1 MKKIIFIFLFF
12 PIVCVAQEYIDL
24 KNSNL
29 DSINY
34 HSIGNANIYN
44 FDLKNLFF
52 TIKMPKLEFIE
63 KKKDT
68 LTYKLPETYA
78 EFKKEFFN
86 TKFRNHC
93 DNLGD
98 IGLTNAEKMSARFS
112 QGGMLALIPGKVGE
126 AIMHPISFL
135 YNTFSRKMK
144 LERLHKE
151 LVANQEEV
159 YNLSQKYNQEL
170 VSSLTGLEGEEL
182 LNFMTFCKF
191 SYYEIWKWTP
201 EYIVLQI
208 KSRFEDY
215 EYYRAKEGKF

>member
-24 KNSNL
+24 KNSTL
-29 DSINY
+29 DSLNY

-86 TKFRNHC
+86 TKFREFHKKVDGTTLTAIERAQFSPNQ
-93 DNLGD
+93 N
-98 IGLTNAEKMSARFS
+98 GL
-112 QGGMLALIPGKVGE
+112 LALIPGKVGE

-144 LERLHKE
+144 MERLYKE

-159 YNLSQKYNQEL
+159 YNLSQKYNQDL
-170 VSSLTGLEGEEL
+170 VASITGLEGEEL

-191 SYYEIWKWTP
+191 SYYDLVRWTP
-201 EYIVLQI
+201 EHIVLQI
-208 KSRFEDY
+208 KTRYDDY
-215 EYYRAKEGKF
+215 AYYKAKEEGF